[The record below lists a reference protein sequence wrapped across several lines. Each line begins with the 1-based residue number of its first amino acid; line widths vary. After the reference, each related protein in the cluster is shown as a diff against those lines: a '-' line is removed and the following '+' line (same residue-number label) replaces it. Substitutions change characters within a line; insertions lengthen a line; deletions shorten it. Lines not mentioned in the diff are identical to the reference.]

1 MDYGNE
7 RWIRVYTRDTTTW
20 KLIDWRARTVLLH
33 LLRKVDRAGVLDVGE
48 DGIDGLAA
56 VLELP
61 IGEVVEPG
69 LHQLVTRGTVVA
81 TGAAYV
87 IPNFIT
93 AQEAPSSD
101 RQRQKD
107 ARERRRAT
115 ALSRDDSSQNVTP
128 ESRNVTERHAESQG
142 VTPRHAVSL
151 QTRQEVTRGD
161 ETRGICEP
169 VAPRPANG
177 NTGLFGMEPEKPA
190 KQRRGQRVP
199 MPADFRPDASVVSEA
214 RTGGVDLDRE
224 IAKLRDWSTSKGEY
238 RVDWQATARNW
249 IRSAADRQGPGARA
263 SPARAAPA
271 SSIDATAQALRERG
285 FDQ

>member
-177 NTGLFGMEPEKPA
+177 DPVRFALEPGKPSKPRRAA
-190 KQRRGQRVP
+190 KAPIPPDYQ
-199 MPADFRPDASVVSEA
+199 PDASVAAAAREA
-214 RTGGVDLDRE
+214 GVDLGRE
-224 IAKLRDWSTSKGEY
+224 IAKLKDWAAGKGELKA
-238 RVDWQATARNW
+238 DWHAAARNW
-249 IRSAADRQGPGARA
+249 MRSAADRRATGPGAPAPRRA
-263 SPARAAPA
+263 IR
-271 SSIDATAQALRERG
+271 DL
-285 FDQ
+285 